1 MSRWQFKNVQKAQ
14 TEVILYFS
22 DTTQPLWGSTMS
34 VTIPIAD
41 AQKLLTKLD
50 AILHPGKHP

>member
-1 MSRWQFKNVQKAQ
+1 MSRWQFNNVQKAKD
-14 TEVILYFS
+14 EVILYFN

-34 VTIPIAD
+34 VTIPAAD
-41 AQKLLTKLD
+41 AQKLLTRLQ